1 MDWGDF
7 LRSLLRLAVPIIA
20 IAGAFLVVALR
31 IYSQM
36 RVRELEIRQRIA
48 MIEKGL
54 VPPPEVD
61 PARFEEALGS
71 RHRFNHGL
79 RAGRYRSAGI
89 TLIGVGVGL
98 MVLIG
103 VAGDA
108 PNQGLGV
115 GGFIAVLGL
124 AFFLNSWLDR
134 PSAGAPNPPAPGGLP
149 SPRQPGEAPVD
160 SSLPRS

>member
-1 MDWGDF
+1 MYLGDF
-7 LRSLLRLAVPIIA
+7 IHLAAMAIPIVA
-20 IAGAFLVVALR
+20 IAGAFLVAALR

-61 PARFEEALGS
+61 PARFEDALRTGGRFDRGS
-71 RHRFNHGL
+71 

-89 TLIGVGVGL
+89 TLIGIGVGL

-134 PSAGAPNPPAPGGLP
+134 PSAGAPNPPAPGGLS
-149 SPRQPGEAPVD
+149 SPHQPGDGPVD